1 MRYIV
6 FQPTHTQTT
15 HRKHTHTDNTH
26 IQTTQMACKVLL
38 IYLLGKALGKTLDSC
53 PMVFLPLRPLG
64 PSRLSQGCDCWS
76 NRILV
81 QDEAGLFFS
90 PWTLCQLLLYPVCL
104 CLVGMFRYLR
114 TMSHFGGEGLPL
126 HDSWKWQR
134 MRGRVV
140 VYSTFENV
148 DSPWPFFS
156 CANKEGE
163 GWLMPVHLQGTSG
176 RNQKSFRK
184 HPMYKSIRLCHT
196 QNYGHFYFG
205 IALCWTYWTHRKL
218 STYSSRAT
226 VSSFQI
232 LSWDCA
238 LSQSLCV
245 FATPFNLITFA
256 PVLYRGRSLWGKWAA
271 VSLGYELVGQT

>member
-1 MRYIV
+1 
-6 FQPTHTQTT
+6 
-15 HRKHTHTDNTH
+15 
-26 IQTTQMACKVLL
+26 
-38 IYLLGKALGKTLDSC
+38 
-53 PMVFLPLRPLG
+53 MVFLPLRPLG

-140 VYSTFENV
+140 VCSTFENV

-226 VSSFQI
+226 LSSFQI

-238 LSQSLCV
+238 LSQILCV
-245 FATPFNLITFA
+245 CNAIQPDYICTSSIQRQKFVRKVGSGLAWI
-256 PVLYRGRSLWGKWAA
+256 WASRA
-271 VSLGYELVGQT
+271 DLELLTRKRCIVKVNSSK